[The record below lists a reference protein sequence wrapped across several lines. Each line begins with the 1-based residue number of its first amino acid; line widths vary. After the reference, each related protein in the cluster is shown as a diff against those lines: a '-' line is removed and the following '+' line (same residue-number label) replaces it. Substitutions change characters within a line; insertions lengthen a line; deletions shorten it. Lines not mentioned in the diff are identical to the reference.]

1 MMGVAVL
8 LAAVLAQAPGPAS
21 LTLPRYRL
29 HLRVDESVD
38 ADTLRSLAVS
48 GTVLWLSTRSTMPR
62 DSTLEALKGF
72 PEVWLQVRPPL
83 LDAHAR
89 QLGRAPRVGLWV
101 DATTLDMSGW
111 HHRLGPR
118 PVAVEI
124 RGPLDMDVARRVK
137 AVRPS
142 RVAWFP
148 GPEDATLAGWG
159 EFVQLPGAKL
169 MGPLVMDGP
178 VSVDGAWPWLSPT
191 SRGPVW
197 AWAWADSKGRVPA
210 GGVRRIRVRELLEE
224 SALVSLFVQ
233 EPATELEVE
242 VGADAESLGYARAW
256 VERLEA
262 AVSGSA
268 R

>member
-1 MMGVAVL
+1 MGVAVL
-8 LAAVLAQAPGPAS
+8 LAAVLAQAPGPAR

-29 HLRVDESVD
+29 NLLVDESVD
-38 ADTLRSLAVS
+38 ADTLRSLAGS
-48 GTVLWLSTRSTMPR
+48 GTVLWLSTRSNMPR

-83 LDAHAR
+83 VEAHAR
-89 QLGRAPRVGLWV
+89 QLARAPRVGLWV
-101 DATTLDMSGW
+101 DATTLDLSGW

-118 PVAVEI
+118 PVAVEV
-124 RGPLDMDVARRVK
+124 RGPLDMDVARRVS

-159 EFVQLPGAKL
+159 EFVQLPGVKL

-178 VSVDGAWPWLSPT
+178 SAGDGAWAWRSPT
-191 SRGPVW
+191 SRGLV
-197 AWAWADSKGRVPA
+197 WAWADSKGRAPA
-210 GGVRRIRVRELLEE
+210 DVVRRIRVRELLEE

>member
-1 MMGVAVL
+1 MIGVAML

-21 LTLPRYRL
+21 LTLSRYRL
-29 HLRVDESVD
+29 NLLVDESVD
-38 ADTLRSLAVS
+38 ADTLRSLAGS
-48 GTVLWLSTRSTMPR
+48 GTVLWVRTRSNMPR
-62 DSTLEALKGF
+62 DSTLEALKSF

-83 LDAHAR
+83 VAAHAL

-101 DATTLDMSGW
+101 DATTLDRSGW

-124 RGPLDMDVARRVK
+124 RGPLDGDLARRVS

-148 GPEDATLAGWG
+148 KPEEATLAGWG

-169 MGPLVMDGP
+169 MGPLELDGP
-178 VSVDGAWPWLSPT
+178 APGGGAWSWSSPT
-191 SRGPVW
+191 SRGLVW
-197 AWAWADSKGRVPA
+197 ADPKGRVPE
-210 GGVRRIRVRELLEE
+210 GVVRRIRVRELLEE
-224 SALVSLFVQ
+224 AALVSLFVQ

>member
-1 MMGVAVL
+1 MAVL

-21 LTLPRYRL
+21 LTLPHYRL

-38 ADTLRSLAVS
+38 ADALRSLAGS
-48 GTVLWLSTRSTMPR
+48 GTVLWLSTRSNMLR
-62 DSTLEALKGF
+62 DSTLEALKSF
-72 PEVWLQVRPPL
+72 PEVYVQVRPPL
-83 LDAHAR
+83 LEAHAR

-101 DATTLDMSGW
+101 DSSTLDASGW

-118 PVAVEI
+118 AVAVEV
-124 RGPLDMDVARRVK
+124 RGVLDVDVASRV
-137 AVRPS
+137 ADVRPS

-148 GPEDATLAGWG
+148 GPEDASLAGWG

-169 MGPLVMDGP
+169 LGPIALGGRDVAL
-178 VSVDGAWPWLSPT
+178 GAWSWRSSA
-191 SRGPVW
+191 SRVLLW
-197 AWAWADSKGRVPA
+197 TDAKGRA
-210 GGVRRIRVRELLEE
+210 LGGAVRRIRVREPLDEVT
-224 SALVSLFVQ
+224 LVALFVQ
-233 EPATELEVE
+233 EPATELELE
-242 VGADAESLGYARAW
+242 VGADPESLGYARAW